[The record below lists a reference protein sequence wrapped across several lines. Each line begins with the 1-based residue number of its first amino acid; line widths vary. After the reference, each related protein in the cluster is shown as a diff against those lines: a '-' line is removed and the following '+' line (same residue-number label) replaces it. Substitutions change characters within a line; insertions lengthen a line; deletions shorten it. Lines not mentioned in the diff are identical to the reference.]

1 VVEPY
6 VVDLEEIDKTQLAL
20 ARGKAAH
27 VGELLH
33 IDGIRVPARI
43 CVTTIAFRRFMA
55 SVPGIGERTG
65 QDREAPASKITVL
78 AIHTRRTVVLGRDA
92 RCP

>member
-1 VVEPY
+1 MVERY

-20 ARGKAAH
+20 ADGKAAH

-33 IDGIRVPARI
+33 IDGIRVPAGI

-55 SVPGIGERTG
+55 SVPGIDERTG
-65 QDREAPASKITVL
+65 QDREASGSKI
-78 AIHTRRTVVLGRDA
+78 AGR
-92 RCP
+92 

>member
-1 VVEPY
+1 MVERY

-33 IDGIRVPARI
+33 IDGIRVPARSA
-43 CVTTIAFRRFMA
+43 VSADIAA
-55 SVPGIGERTG
+55 ERH
-65 QDREAPASKITVL
+65 QRACERAPHPLS
-78 AIHTRRTVVLGRDA
+78 GRA
-92 RCP
+92 GA